1 MATLRITT
9 QYYENYSD
17 SQTPHW
23 KPKGGQTFIIK
34 DIEGDM
40 IMYCD
45 NITEVCSNL
54 ISAKSNEHFKYEYLN
69 HEIDFIGAEEISVA
83 ELTKEIRDQ
92 FMNEGKYAPKDIP
105 GFEGTLEKLN
115 SLTILSQSDESL
127 ITRHKTKLSSE
138 FSENAIMCSA
148 DLDNEWANESE

>member
-23 KPKGGQTFIIK
+23 KPKGSQTFIIK

-45 NITEVCSNL
+45 NLTEVCSNL

-69 HEIDFIGAEEISVA
+69 HEVDFIGAEEISVA
-83 ELTKEIRDQ
+83 ELTKEIRAQ
-92 FMNEGKYAPKDIP
+92 FMNEGKYVPI
-105 GFEGTLEKLN
+105 
-115 SLTILSQSDESL
+115 Q
-127 ITRHKTKLSSE
+127 
-138 FSENAIMCSA
+138 CSKE
-148 DLDNEWANESE
+148 LDNAWANESE

>member
-45 NITEVCSNL
+45 NLTEVCKNL
-54 ISAKSNEHFKYEYLN
+54 VSAKSNEHFKYDYRD
-69 HEIDFIGAEEISVA
+69 HEVDFIGDEEISVT

-92 FMNEGKYAPKDIP
+92 FNGDGKYAPKDIP
-105 GFEGTLEKLN
+105 GFEGTLDKLN
-115 SLTILSQSDESL
+115 D
-127 ITRHKTKLSSE
+127 IT
-138 FSENAIMCSA
+138 IMCSA
-148 DLDNEWANESE
+148 DLDNEMANESENI